1 MRREGCVESSLSPSS
16 LGTITRNPVPRPIK
30 PLQKT
35 SLVDEV
41 VAALRDQ
48 IADGHIRPGETLRI
62 EGLAREFGVS
72 RTPIREAFSK
82 LEVEGLLV
90 RKTGYAAT
98 VFTPVRREVREY
110 YEMRIV
116 LEPLAARLALANM
129 TPAVERRLT
138 ALVSKMDDF
147 TANNWFAI
155 NREFHDVLYEPS
167 DRPFLRATI
176 DNLIQRSDPYIRM
189 YFETHDLEDTQREH
203 RQILV
208 SLGERD
214 EQALSAAVEEHLTNA
229 LSEIVAV
236 VSDDES
242 Q

>member
-1 MRREGCVESSLSPSS
+1 M
-16 LGTITRNPVPRPIK
+16 PIK

-41 VAALRDQ
+41 VAALREQ
-48 IADGHIRPGETLRI
+48 IANGHIRPGDTLRI
-62 EGLAREFGVS
+62 EALAREFGVS

-110 YEMRIV
+110 YEMRLV
-116 LEPLAARLALANM
+116 LEPLAARLALPNM
-129 TPAVERRLT
+129 TPAVERRLGS
-138 ALVSKMDDF
+138 LLSKMDDL
-147 TANNWFAI
+147 TANNWYGI
-155 NREFHDVLYEPS
+155 NREFHSVLYEPS
-167 DRPFLRATI
+167 DRPFLVATI

-203 RQILV
+203 RQILAA
-208 SLGERD
+208 LGKRD
-214 EQALSAAVEEHLTNA
+214 EHALSAAVEEHLGNA
-229 LSEIVAV
+229 LNEIVAV
-236 VSDDES
+236 VSDEAS
-242 Q
+242 R

>member
-1 MRREGCVESSLSPSS
+1 M
-16 LGTITRNPVPRPIK
+16 PIK

-41 VAALRDQ
+41 VAALREQ
-48 IADGHIRPGETLRI
+48 IADGHIRPGDTLRI
-62 EGLAREFGVS
+62 EALAREFGVS

-110 YEMRIV
+110 YEMRLV
-116 LEPLAARLALANM
+116 LEPLAARLALPNM
-129 TPAVERRLT
+129 TPAVERRLGS
-138 ALVSKMDDF
+138 LLSKMDDL
-147 TANNWFAI
+147 TANNWYGI
-155 NREFHDVLYEPS
+155 NREFHSVLYEPS
-167 DRPFLRATI
+167 DRPFLVATI

-203 RQILV
+203 RQILAA
-208 SLGERD
+208 LGKRD
-214 EQALSAAVEEHLTNA
+214 GDALSAAVEEHLGNA
-229 LSEIVAV
+229 LNEIVAV
-236 VSDDES
+236 VSDEPS
-242 Q
+242 R

>member
-1 MRREGCVESSLSPSS
+1 M
-16 LGTITRNPVPRPIK
+16 PIK

-41 VAALRDQ
+41 VAALREQ
-48 IADGHIRPGETLRI
+48 IANGHIRPGDTLRI
-62 EGLAREFGVS
+62 EALAREFGVS

-110 YEMRIV
+110 YEMRLV
-116 LEPLAARLALANM
+116 LEPLAARLALPNM
-129 TPAVERRLT
+129 TPAVERRLGSLLT
-138 ALVSKMDDF
+138 KMDDL
-147 TANNWFAI
+147 TANNWYGI
-155 NREFHDVLYEPS
+155 NREFHSVLYEPS
-167 DRPFLRATI
+167 DRPFLVATI

-203 RQILV
+203 RQILAA
-208 SLGERD
+208 LGKRD
-214 EQALSAAVEEHLTNA
+214 EQALSAAVEEHLGNA
-229 LSEIVAV
+229 LNEIVAV
-236 VSDDES
+236 VSDEAS
-242 Q
+242 R

>member
-1 MRREGCVESSLSPSS
+1 M
-16 LGTITRNPVPRPIK
+16 PIK

-41 VAALRDQ
+41 VAALREQ

-62 EGLAREFGVS
+62 EALAREFGVS

-98 VFTPVRREVREY
+98 VFTPLRREVREY

-116 LEPLAARLALANM
+116 LEPLAARLALPNVTA
-129 TPAVERRLT
+129 ALERRLG
-138 ALVSKMDDF
+138 ALVTKMDDL
-147 TANNWFAI
+147 TANNWYAV
-155 NREFHDVLYEPS
+155 NREFHRVLYEPS
-167 DRPFLRATI
+167 DRPFLIATI

-189 YFETHDLEDTQREH
+189 YFETHDLEETQRSH
-203 RQILV
+203 RKILAAV
-208 SLGERD
+208 TERD
-214 EQALSAAVEEHLTNA
+214 EQGLSAAVQEHLGHA

-236 VSDDES
+236 ISDETS

>member
-1 MRREGCVESSLSPSS
+1 M
-16 LGTITRNPVPRPIK
+16 PIK

-41 VAALRDQ
+41 VAAVREQ

-62 EGLAREFGVS
+62 EALAREFGVS

-110 YEMRIV
+110 YEMRLV
-116 LEPLAARLALANM
+116 LEPLAARLALPNV
-129 TPAVERRLT
+129 TPAVERRLS
-138 ALVSKMDDF
+138 ALVTKMDDL
-147 TANNWFAI
+147 TADGWYGV
-155 NREFHDVLYEPS
+155 NREFHRALYEPS
-167 DRPFLRATI
+167 DRPFLIATI

-189 YFETHDLEDTQREH
+189 YFETHDLEETQRSH
-203 RQILV
+203 RQILAAV
-208 SLGERD
+208 TARD
-214 EQALSAAVEEHLTNA
+214 EQALSTAVQDHLGHA
-229 LSEIVAV
+229 MSEMVAV
-236 VSDDES
+236 ISDEDGRSE
-242 Q
+242 